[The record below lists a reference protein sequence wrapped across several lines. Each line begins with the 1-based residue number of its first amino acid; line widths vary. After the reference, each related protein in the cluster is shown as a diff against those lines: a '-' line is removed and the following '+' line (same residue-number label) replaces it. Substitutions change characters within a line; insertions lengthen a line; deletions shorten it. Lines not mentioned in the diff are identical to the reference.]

1 MKAPALIALLLS
13 AVATIWFTG
22 AEARGAGAS
31 GGSGTAGGANRLIH
45 EKSPY
50 LLQHKDNPIW
60 WYAWGDEAFRAARE
74 RDLPIFL
81 SIGYSSCHWCHV
93 MNGESFSNPEVAR
106 LMNEHFIA
114 ILVDR
119 EERPDVDLAYQPVVA
134 AMAGQV
140 GWPMTLFLT
149 PDGKPFMGGSFIP
162 RRQLLRMLGQFARVW
177 REERGRI
184 EAVGR
189 QVTQRLQ
196 KDAAAGFSEKATGAR
211 VPDEALLRGAFARL
225 LAAFDPE
232 YGGFG
237 RRSKFLPPMRL
248 SLLLRIHKR
257 TGNPKAL
264 EMAVTTLDAMARG
277 GVYDQLGGGFH
288 RYATDRE
295 WGIPHFE
302 KMLPENALMAGA
314 YLEGFQA
321 TGQGEYRQV
330 AREILDYV
338 LRVLTHPEGG
348 FFASEDA
355 DSERT
360 EGKFYAWTL
369 KALKD
374 ALTPEEFRSIVET
387 YHPTEAGN
395 YNPWL
400 KDVEENAGHAVVRKG
415 NVLHLRLGQQRPDG
429 RNPLLKSAR
438 RKLLQVRAR
447 RPRPGRDG
455 KILTAWYGLMI
466 AAMARGYQALGD
478 PRYLR
483 AAKRAARFVL
493 ARLRGSKG
501 HLLRSWSGGEA
512 RQRGFLNDYAFL
524 IRGLLELY
532 QSDFD
537 PAWIDTALQ
546 LQARQKRLFWDEAR
560 GAFLFSAPATGRL
573 SGTML
578 PRRPVFLDETLPSG
592 NAISALNLLQL
603 ADLTLRHK
611 FRARA
616 AEILAA
622 GAPLARKNPANYPQ
636 LLIAL
641 DYLTDRSKEIAVIGP
656 LTHPAS
662 REMIGALQ
670 RAFLPNKVLAASL
683 PKPLEDKTPLA
694 LLVGRP
700 MMKERPTA
708 YVCEN
713 NICRLP
719 TTELEVVKKLV
730 NEQKPYALEVKL
742 K

>member
-1 MKAPALIALLLS
+1 MNPFFTPSGRIALMKPPARIALLLS
-13 AVATIWFTG
+13 ALATIWFIG
-22 AEARGAGAS
+22 AETRGAGGAGA
-31 GGSGTAGGANRLIH
+31 GGSNSGASGGANRLIH

-60 WYAWGDEAFRAARE
+60 WYTWSDEAFRAARE
-74 RDLPIFL
+74 RNLPIFL

-93 MNGESFSNPEVAR
+93 MNGESFSKPEVAR
-106 LMNEHFIA
+106 LMNGHFIA

-119 EERPDVDLAYQPVVA
+119 EERPDVDLAFQPVVA

-140 GWPMTLFLT
+140 GWPMTVFLT
-149 PDGKPFMGGSFIP
+149 PDGKPFMAGSFIP
-162 RRQLLRMLGQFARVW
+162 RRQLMRMLGQFSRVW
-177 REERGRI
+177 REEQGRI

-196 KDAAAGFSEKATGAR
+196 KDAAAGFSEKAAGAG
-211 VPDEALLRGAFARL
+211 VPDEALLRGAFSRL
-225 LAAFDPE
+225 LTAFDPE

-237 RRSKFLPPMRL
+237 RRSKFLPPMRI

-264 EMAVTTLDAMARG
+264 EMVVTTLDAMARG

-288 RYATDRE
+288 RYAIDRE

-302 KMLPENALMAGA
+302 KMLPENALMAVA

-321 TGQGEYRQV
+321 TGNEEYRQV

-338 LRVLTHPEGG
+338 LRVMTHPEGG

-360 EGKFYAWTL
+360 EGKFYVWTL
-369 KALKD
+369 PQLKQ
-374 ALTPEEFRSIVET
+374 ALTPGEFRAIVET

-395 YNPWL
+395 FNPWL
-400 KDVEENAGHAVVRKG
+400 KDVEENAGHSVVRKG
-415 NVLHLRLGQQRPDG
+415 NVFHLRLGQQRPGG
-429 RNPLLKSAR
+429 RDPVLESAR
-438 RKLLQVRAR
+438 RKLLRVRAR

-455 KILTAWYGLMI
+455 KILTAWNGLMI
-466 AAMARGYQALGD
+466 AAMARGYQVLGD

-483 AAKRAARFVL
+483 AARRAARFVL
-493 ARLRGSKG
+493 ARLRGSQG
-501 HLLRSWSGGEA
+501 VLLRSWSGGEA
-512 RQRGFLNDYAFL
+512 RQQGFLNDHAFL

-537 PAWIDTALQ
+537 PAWIDIALQ
-546 LQARQKRLFWDEAR
+546 LQAGQKRLFWDEAD
-560 GAFLFSAPATGRL
+560 GAFLFSALESDGVT
-573 SGTML
+573 SNIL
-578 PRRPVFLDETLPSG
+578 PRRPVFLDDSLPSG

-603 ADLTLRHK
+603 ADLTLRHQ
-611 FRARA
+611 FRGRA
-616 AEILAA
+616 AEILIS
-622 GAPLARKNPANYPQ
+622 GAPLMRKNPAKFPQ

-656 LTHPAS
+656 LSHPAS
-662 REMIGALQ
+662 REMVGAL
-670 RAFLPNKVLAASL
+670 RSAFLPNKVLAASP

-694 LLVGRP
+694 
-700 MMKERPTA
+700 
-708 YVCEN
+708 VCRTWVDNFRFVSASGAKFWRIIFE
-713 NICRLP
+713 P
-719 TTELEVVKKLV
+719 EST
-730 NEQKPYALEVKL
+730 
-742 K
+742 